1 MVAGT
6 HPTPGLSASHPHPKP
21 PDSPFPLLLKHVPL
35 WPIGSVPGFLSI
47 DSVESNPRSIS
58 WLGLL
63 SLSLSLCP
71 RYFSLRHLH
80 LQYALNE
87 LAEYF
92 RVKAPVVL
100 FDAVSGLWSLV
111 SDLGSLVSGL

>member
-47 DSVESNPRSIS
+47 DSVESNTRSVS
-58 WLGLL
+58 CLGLL
-63 SLSLSLCP
+63 SLSVCP
-71 RYFSLRHLH
+71 RYFFLRY

-87 LAEYF
+87 LAQYF
-92 RVKAPVVL
+92 RVKTAVVL
-100 FDAVSGLWSLV
+100 FDTVN
-111 SDLGSLVSGL
+111 